1 MAVAAGCVRSWV
13 SLTFYFLIKM
23 EFFNDSGFPLE
34 DGSVVQFVLDTAS
47 VCVILNFVYHSLS
60 HCLPFI
66 MSIIMDLLGCHVG
79 ICPFIYVFVCLFF
92 NLLQSLLLPLS

>member
-60 HCLPFI
+60 HCLPFYNAYI
-66 MSIIMDLLGCHVG
+66 YGSPWMSRWYL
-79 ICPFIYVFVCLFF
+79 PIYLCICLFVF
-92 NLLQSLLLPLS
+92 